1 MCIIVY
7 IVYYKSGEVKAREI
21 LSLPVWFLGCLCCTF
36 FLICALVAYGGGRLR
51 ADLLVQFSR
60 LTGETVRKIM
70 TLTRQP
76 LEDGMACFHPR
87 AGLL

>member
-1 MCIIVY
+1 MPY
-7 IVYYKSGEVKAREI
+7 FI
-21 LSLPVWFLGCLCCTF
+21 LR
-36 FLICALVAYGGGRLR
+36 CALVAYGGGRLR

-76 LEDGMACFHPR
+76 LGDGMACLILEPVCCKKR
-87 AGLL
+87 QKKVPDQLLVCRIGGL